1 MAVETLV
8 GTLDRITYQNP
19 DNGFLVGRFVRERDA
34 NPVTIRGNFT
44 NVHEG
49 ETLKLLGN
57 WDDHPRFGHQFLV
70 ESYEITEPTS
80 LEGIERFLAA
90 SLKGI
95 GPVLAKRIV
104 KTFGART
111 FEIIDTQPELLLEVP
126 KFSGKV
132 LEGVKAAWQEHRAVR
147 EILVFLHGLGIS
159 AGFADRIFRTYGLMT
174 QPLVKDN
181 PYRLA
186 LEVKGIGFR
195 TADGIARAL
204 GIAADAPARM
214 EAGVLHVLDEVVSE
228 GHTGLP
234 RPELIARAA
243 EMLEVDPARVAP
255 AATRLE
261 GDGLLKCLPGAA
273 EDGADLLMRPRLF
286 KAEAAIAAGLR
297 RILAGRPL
305 TRLADVPGLLAGMER
320 AGGLYLADEQRGAVL
335 AALEHKVLIVT
346 GGPGTGKTT
355 ILRFLLG
362 LVEGAIAEIALAAP
376 TGKAAKRLAE
386 ATGKPAL
393 TLHRLLE
400 AGPKGFARN
409 AERPLEVELMI
420 VDESSMIDTLLMEA
434 LLAALPTHCRLV
446 LVGDVDQ
453 LPSVGAGR
461 VLGDLIASGAV
472 TVARLEQ
479 VFRQAGESL
488 ITAHAHG
495 IRKGQVPNLNRP
507 EGEDLLDFYFM
518 EESEPARIVEK
529 IVLLVTR
536 RIPERFGLDP
546 IADVQVLTPMH
557 RGLTGAQNLNRV
569 LQDALN
575 PTGQEIVFGEHRF
588 RVGDRV
594 MQTRNDYEKEVFNGD
609 MGTIAAVES
618 EGGLLQILFDERRVP
633 YERKDLENVSL
644 GYAITVHKAQGS
656 EYPAVVLPLSMQH
669 AIMLQRNL
677 LYTAL
682 TRGRRL
688 AVIIGTT
695 QAVRMAVRND
705 KPVVRHTGLPARLR
719 EPPPETP

>member
-214 EAGVLHVLDEVVSE
+214 EAGVLQVLDEVVSE